1 MPVLQ
6 FALEPRGPRRLEIC
20 WTPDW
25 RHTSVRLDGASLG
38 SFETKEELEQGREF
52 RLNAGSVLTVQRP
65 RHGWLVPLEVHLD
78 GRRIF
83 PSGFVA
89 DPQAAFRRAV
99 HTLWLIGAINA
110 ATGLWIMYSS
120 QARTPGVAAGL
131 VTLVYGLAFLVLGA
145 LARRTSMAALRI
157 AVGLQVFSLVVNLF
171 QGLRP
176 GPFILGLGFLFFM
189 LRGVKALKTIRGQAL
204 GRC

>member
-1 MPVLQ
+1 
-6 FALEPRGPRRLEIC
+6 
-20 WTPDW
+20 
-25 RHTSVRLDGASLG
+25 LDGASLG

>member
-25 RHTSVRLDGASLG
+25 RNTLVRLDGASLG
-38 SFETKEELEQGREF
+38 GFETKEELEQGREF
-52 RLNAGSVLTVQRP
+52 RLSTGSVLSVRRP

-78 GRRIF
+78 GQRIF

-99 HTLWLIGAINA
+99 HTLWLIGGINA

-120 QARTPGVAAGL
+120 QAKTPGVAAGL
-131 VTLVYGLAFLVLGA
+131 VTLVYGLVFLVLGA
-145 LARRTSMAALRI
+145 LMRRTSMAALSI
-157 AVGLQVFSLVVNLF
+157 ADRKSVV
-171 QGLRP
+171 
-176 GPFILGLGFLFFM
+176 
-189 LRGVKALKTIRGQAL
+189 
-204 GRC
+204 